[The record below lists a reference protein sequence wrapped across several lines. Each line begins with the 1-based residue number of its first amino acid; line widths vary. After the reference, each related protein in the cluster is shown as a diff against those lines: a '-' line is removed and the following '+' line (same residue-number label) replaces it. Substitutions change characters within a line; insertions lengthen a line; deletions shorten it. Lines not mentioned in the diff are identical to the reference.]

1 MLPADRRR
9 RIIKLLQEEGR
20 VVIANLSRAF
30 GVSTM
35 TVHRDLDRLAAD
47 GRLRKVRGGAVPLA
61 EPVASAETARCLVC
75 YKQPRRQ
82 MQVLFQGED
91 GRSWRAC
98 CPHCAVM
105 GLSQLSQP
113 PVSLLATDFLY
124 GRALPARSA
133 FFLIGLEI
141 TICCTPTVLA
151 FERKEHADCF
161 RRGFGG
167 AVADWTAVQHYLRE
181 ACACDSE
188 GAA

>member
-9 RIIKLLQEEGR
+9 RIIELLQDEGR
-20 VVIANLSRAF
+20 VVIAELSRTFA
-30 GVSTM
+30 VSEM

-47 GRLRKVRGGAVPLA
+47 GRLRKVRGGAVPVA
-61 EPVASAETARCLVC
+61 EMRPDAARCLVC

-105 GLSQLSQP
+105 GLAQLP
-113 PVSLLATDFLY
+113 AAPATLLVTDFLY
-124 GRALPARSA
+124 GRTLPARGA
-133 FFLIGLEI
+133 AFLIDPEI
-141 TICCTPTVLA
+141 SICCTPTVLA
-151 FERKEHADCF
+151 FEQEAHARRF

-167 AVADWTAVQHYLRE
+167 EIVDWAATQRHLRR
-181 ACACDSE
+181 ACACEPEES
-188 GAA
+188 A

>member
-9 RIIKLLQEEGR
+9 QIMELLQDEGR
-20 VVIANLSRAF
+20 VVIAELSQTFA
-30 GVSTM
+30 VSEM

-47 GRLRKVRGGAVPLA
+47 GRLRKVRGGAVP
-61 EPVASAETARCLVC
+61 VADTSPDAARCLVC

-98 CPHCAVM
+98 CPHCAVV
-105 GLSQLSQP
+105 GLTQLSDP
-113 PVSLLATDFLY
+113 PAALLVTDFLY

-133 FFLIGLEI
+133 TFLIDPKI

-151 FERKEHADCF
+151 FEREEHARRF

-167 AVADWTAVQHYLRE
+167 AVADWTAAQRHLRE
-181 ACACDSE
+181 ACACDPEES
-188 GAA
+188 A